1 MSASK
6 TRLPRVRLLASA
18 DTSPS
23 VLYGLFDVL
32 SSVGA
37 VYPEMTTG
45 EPGKQLLDVKVVA
58 ATAEPFRCYGNVLVE
73 PDFAVDILTETDVAI
88 VCDMYQPIDSPPR
101 GRYPREIDWIKRMH
115 AKGAIVAS
123 VCSGS
128 LILAEAGLLDG
139 LEAAGHWAYREM
151 FRKCYPKTTMRENAI
166 LCLAGERDR
175 IVTAGAV
182 ASWQELAVYLITRL
196 CGFEQ
201 ALQTTKVFL
210 LSDHSGGQLPFA
222 VMTPRLQ
229 QADAMI
235 GDCQVWIAEN
245 YACSNPV
252 ARMTARAGVKPRTFA
267 RRFRAATEFQPMD
280 YVHAIRIEEAKQLL
294 ETSDISVEEVSHA
307 VGYEDPTSFR
317 RLFQAQRRPEHR
329 RPTDGNSQDSAR
341 PGLVRRYFG
350 PGRGLST
357 KTPGHP
363 GALEKL
369 SRPSIPISQP
379 SSGDPVR

>member
-1 MSASK
+1 MSASETK
-6 TRLPRVRLLASA
+6 LPRVCLLASEE
-18 DTSPS
+18 TSPS

-37 VYPEMTTG
+37 AYPEMTTG
-45 EPGKQLLDVKVVA
+45 EPGKHLLDVKVVA

-101 GRYPREIDWIKRMH
+101 GRYPREIDWIKQMH

-151 FRKCYPKTTMRENAI
+151 FRKFYPKTTMRENAI

-196 CGFEQ
+196 CGSEQ

-222 VMTPRLQ
+222 VTTPRLPG
-229 QADAMI
+229 
-235 GDCQVWIAEN
+235 GDGTG
-245 YACSNPV
+245 S
-252 ARMTARAGVKPRTFA
+252 
-267 RRFRAATEFQPMD
+267 
-280 YVHAIRIEEAKQLL
+280 
-294 ETSDISVEEVSHA
+294 
-307 VGYEDPTSFR
+307 
-317 RLFQAQRRPEHR
+317 
-329 RPTDGNSQDSAR
+329 
-341 PGLVRRYFG
+341 
-350 PGRGLST
+350 
-357 KTPGHP
+357 
-363 GALEKL
+363 
-369 SRPSIPISQP
+369 
-379 SSGDPVR
+379 